1 MKPIVKEVS
10 ISVVVPIENNRVELL
25 LKSLSE
31 YNKLNDL
38 SDIEFVFVTRTIDE
52 EDLHIVLSNFKNF
65 EYKII
70 RYDISK
76 SVWWRSKYF
85 NPAMALNLGVK
96 NSSAEYVIITSPE
109 VMPLSPVISQFK
121 NVLGQNCVAKVFD
134 ECGAGKSVE
143 GSKWSVLVDSSFR
156 CDTPAMYFL
165 TLFNKCD
172 ILKINGWDERFLG
185 GYAWEDSDFG
195 ERWNRMGIK
204 FIVRDDIVGLHQFHE
219 RHSQDSI
226 GWKMN
231 KKLFDDNRISGLIK
245 TPYGIVK
252 EY

>member
-1 MKPIVKEVS
+1 MKPIAETFS
-10 ISVVVPIENNRVELL
+10 ISVVVPVENERINLL
-25 LKSLSE
+25 LKSLTE
-31 YNKLNDL
+31 YYKLNDL
-38 SDIEFVFVTRTIDE
+38 SDVEFIFVTRTIDE
-52 EDLHIVLSNFKNF
+52 EDLHIALSNFKNF

-70 RYDISK
+70 RYDISE
-76 SVWWRSKYF
+76 SVWWKGEYF

-96 NSSAEYVIITSPE
+96 NSRAEFIVVTSPE
-109 VMPLSPVISQFK
+109 IMPLSPVISQFK
-121 NVLGQNCVAKVFD
+121 SVLGQNCVAKVYD
-134 ECGAGKSVE
+134 ECGAGKVIK
-143 GSKWSVLVDSSFR
+143 GSKWSVLVDSRFR
-156 CDTPAMYFL
+156 CETPAMYFL

-195 ERWNRMGIK
+195 ERWKRMGIN
-204 FIVRDDIVGLHQFHE
+204 FIIRDDIVGLHQFHE
-219 RHSQDSI
+219 RGRQDST

-231 KKLFDDNRISGLIK
+231 RKLFESNREHGLIK